1 MTSLDLIFGIILLI
15 FTIWGMFKGLLWT
28 LVRILS
34 LAGVILIISTFGEDF
49 RYKLGDML
57 NVSPAIATVIAYVLI
72 FVVMMIIASFLAVV
86 FRKLLPSIIALS
98 VASLLLSLEFYLLHA
113 PDVAIAEAA
122 IGAGLTM
129 AIFIFAI
136 RGTR

>member
-1 MTSLDLIFGIILLI
+1 MSSFVEIVHI
-15 FTIWGMFKGLLWT
+15 
-28 LVRILS
+28 S
-34 LAGVILIISTFGEDF
+34 ILII
-49 RYKLGDML
+49 M
-57 NVSPAIATVIAYVLI
+57 
-72 FVVMMIIASFLAVV
+72 VVAGFLAVV
-86 FRKLLPSIIALS
+86 LKKLLPSVIALS
-98 VASLLLSLEFYLLHA
+98 VASLLLSLEFYILHA

>member
-1 MTSLDLIFGIILLI
+1 MISFVEIIHISTLLI
-15 FTIWGMFKGLLWT
+15 
-28 LVRILS
+28 
-34 LAGVILIISTFGEDF
+34 
-49 RYKLGDML
+49 
-57 NVSPAIATVIAYVLI
+57 
-72 FVVMMIIASFLAVV
+72 MIIVGFLAVV
-86 FRKLLPSIIALS
+86 FKKLLPSIIALS

>member
-1 MTSLDLIFGIILLI
+1 MSSFVEIIH
-15 FTIWGMFKGLLWT
+15 
-28 LVRILS
+28 LVNLVIM
-34 LAGVILIISTFGEDF
+34 LAAAL
-49 RYKLGDML
+49 
-57 NVSPAIATVIAYVLI
+57 
-72 FVVMMIIASFLAVV
+72 LAVL
-86 FRKLLPSIIALS
+86 FRKLLPSVIALS

>member
-1 MTSLDLIFGIILLI
+1 MSSFVEIIH
-15 FTIWGMFKGLLWT
+15 
-28 LVRILS
+28 
-34 LAGVILIISTFGEDF
+34 IST
-49 RYKLGDML
+49 L
-57 NVSPAIATVIAYVLI
+57 
-72 FVVMMIIASFLAVV
+72 VMMIIAGFLAVV

-113 PDVAIAEAA
+113 PDVAAA

-136 RGTR
+136 RGTRD

>member
-1 MTSLDLIFGIILLI
+1 MSSFVEIIH
-15 FTIWGMFKGLLWT
+15 
-28 LVRILS
+28 
-34 LAGVILIISTFGEDF
+34 IST
-49 RYKLGDML
+49 
-57 NVSPAIATVIAYVLI
+57 LI
-72 FVVMMIIASFLAVV
+72 MMIIASFLAVI
-86 FRKLLPSIIALS
+86 FKKLLPSIIALT

-113 PDVAIAEAA
+113 PDVAIAEAS

>member
-1 MTSLDLIFGIILLI
+1 MSSFVEIIH
-15 FTIWGMFKGLLWT
+15 
-28 LVRILS
+28 
-34 LAGVILIISTFGEDF
+34 IST
-49 RYKLGDML
+49 L
-57 NVSPAIATVIAYVLI
+57 
-72 FVVMMIIASFLAVV
+72 VMMIIASFLAVV
-86 FRKLLPSIIALS
+86 FKKLLSSIVALS

-129 AIFIFAI
+129 AIFIFAF

>member
-1 MTSLDLIFGIILLI
+1 MSSFVEIIH
-15 FTIWGMFKGLLWT
+15 
-28 LVRILS
+28 
-34 LAGVILIISTFGEDF
+34 IST
-49 RYKLGDML
+49 L
-57 NVSPAIATVIAYVLI
+57 A
-72 FVVMMIIASFLAVV
+72 MMIIASLLAVV
-86 FRKLLPSIIALS
+86 FKKLLPSIVALS

>member
-1 MTSLDLIFGIILLI
+1 MSSFVEIIHLATLTIIIIAAFLTVVFKKLL
-15 FTIWGMFKGLLWT
+15 
-28 LVRILS
+28 
-34 LAGVILIISTFGEDF
+34 LA
-49 RYKLGDML
+49 
-57 NVSPAIATVIAYVLI
+57 VIASS
-72 FVVMMIIASFLAVV
+72 VV
-86 FRKLLPSIIALS
+86 
-98 VASLLLSLEFYLLHA
+98 SLLLSLEFYLLHA

>member
-1 MTSLDLIFGIILLI
+1 MSSFVEILH
-15 FTIWGMFKGLLWT
+15 
-28 LVRILS
+28 
-34 LAGVILIISTFGEDF
+34 IST
-49 RYKLGDML
+49 L
-57 NVSPAIATVIAYVLI
+57 A
-72 FVVMMIIASFLAVV
+72 MMIIASFLAVV
-86 FRKLLPSIIALS
+86 FKKLLPSIVALS

>member
-1 MTSLDLIFGIILLI
+1 MSSFVEIIHISSL
-15 FTIWGMFKGLLWT
+15 
-28 LVRILS
+28 
-34 LAGVILIISTFGEDF
+34 
-49 RYKLGDML
+49 
-57 NVSPAIATVIAYVLI
+57 
-72 FVVMMIIASFLAVV
+72 VMMIIASFLAVV
-86 FRKLLPSIIALS
+86 FKRLLPSIVALS
-98 VASLLLSLEFYLLHA
+98 VASLLLSLEFFLLHA

>member
-1 MTSLDLIFGIILLI
+1 MSSFVEIIH
-15 FTIWGMFKGLLWT
+15 
-28 LVRILS
+28 
-34 LAGVILIISTFGEDF
+34 IST
-49 RYKLGDML
+49 
-57 NVSPAIATVIAYVLI
+57 VI
-72 FVVMMIIASFLAVV
+72 MMIIASFLAVI
-86 FRKLLPSIIALS
+86 FKKLLPSIIALT
-98 VASLLLSLEFYLLHA
+98 VASLLLSLEFYILHA

>member
-1 MTSLDLIFGIILLI
+1 MSSFVEIIH
-15 FTIWGMFKGLLWT
+15 
-28 LVRILS
+28 
-34 LAGVILIISTFGEDF
+34 IST
-49 RYKLGDML
+49 L
-57 NVSPAIATVIAYVLI
+57 T
-72 FVVMMIIASFLAVV
+72 MMIIASFLAVV
-86 FRKLLPSIIALS
+86 FKKLLPSIVALS

>member
-1 MTSLDLIFGIILLI
+1 MSSFVEIIHI
-15 FTIWGMFKGLLWT
+15 FTL
-28 LVRILS
+28 
-34 LAGVILIISTFGEDF
+34 
-49 RYKLGDML
+49 
-57 NVSPAIATVIAYVLI
+57 
-72 FVVMMIIASFLAVV
+72 VMMIIAGFLAVV

>member
-1 MTSLDLIFGIILLI
+1 MSSFVEIIH
-15 FTIWGMFKGLLWT
+15 
-28 LVRILS
+28 
-34 LAGVILIISTFGEDF
+34 IST
-49 RYKLGDML
+49 LM
-57 NVSPAIATVIAYVLI
+57 
-72 FVVMMIIASFLAVV
+72 MMIVASFLAVV
-86 FRKLLPSIIALS
+86 FKKLLPSVIALA

>member
-1 MTSLDLIFGIILLI
+1 MSSFIEIIH
-15 FTIWGMFKGLLWT
+15 
-28 LVRILS
+28 
-34 LAGVILIISTFGEDF
+34 IST
-49 RYKLGDML
+49 L
-57 NVSPAIATVIAYVLI
+57 
-72 FVVMMIIASFLAVV
+72 VMMIIAGFLAVV
-86 FRKLLPSIIALS
+86 LKKLLPSVIALS
-98 VASLLLSLEFYLLHA
+98 VASLLLSLEFYILHA

>member
-1 MTSLDLIFGIILLI
+1 MNSFVELIH
-15 FTIWGMFKGLLWT
+15 
-28 LVRILS
+28 
-34 LAGVILIISTFGEDF
+34 IST
-49 RYKLGDML
+49 LT
-57 NVSPAIATVIAYVLI
+57 IT
-72 FVVMMIIASFLAVV
+72 IIASFLAVM
-86 FRKLLPSIIALS
+86 FNKLLPSVIALS

-122 IGAGLTM
+122 IGAGLTV

>member
-1 MTSLDLIFGIILLI
+1 MSSFVEIIH
-15 FTIWGMFKGLLWT
+15 
-28 LVRILS
+28 
-34 LAGVILIISTFGEDF
+34 IST
-49 RYKLGDML
+49 L
-57 NVSPAIATVIAYVLI
+57 
-72 FVVMMIIASFLAVV
+72 VMMIIASFLAVV
-86 FRKLLPSIIALS
+86 FKKLLPSVIALS

>member
-1 MTSLDLIFGIILLI
+1 MSSFVEIIHI
-15 FTIWGMFKGLLWT
+15 
-28 LVRILS
+28 S
-34 LAGVILIISTFGEDF
+34 ILI
-49 RYKLGDML
+49 
-57 NVSPAIATVIAYVLI
+57 
-72 FVVMMIIASFLAVV
+72 MMIIASFLAVI
-86 FRKLLPSIIALS
+86 FKKLLPSIIALT

-129 AIFIFAI
+129 AIFIFAV